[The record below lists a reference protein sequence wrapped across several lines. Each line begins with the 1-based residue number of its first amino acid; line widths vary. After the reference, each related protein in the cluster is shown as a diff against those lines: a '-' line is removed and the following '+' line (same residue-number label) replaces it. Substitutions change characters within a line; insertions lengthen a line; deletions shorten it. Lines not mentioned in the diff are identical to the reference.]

1 MLNKRKRGQTTVF
14 IIIGVVIVVG
24 IVLFF
29 ILKGDASE
37 HDEGYSQSSK
47 INPNSYLKTCLN
59 DKIRGDIRELRLKG
73 GYFSSP
79 LSVDFKFE
87 GEEPNNIA
95 YLCYTN
101 EYIKKCTNQEP
112 LLISHLEEEIKDKI
126 DEGSLV
132 EKCWDSLILDYKAKN
147 YKVNGSYDNW
157 TTYLKRNKFGVKL
170 RGVDLTIKKENETN
184 KIDKIEAIEIPTKIY
199 NLAEVAQ
206 EIINKEA
213 EYCDFEY
220 SGYMLRN
227 PEYEISTEK
236 APDES
241 LIYTVTEME
250 TNKKFRFA
258 IRNCV
263 TPSSKKE

>member
-1 MLNKRKRGQTTVF
+1 MLYNRKRGQTTVF
-14 IIIGVVIVVG
+14 IIIGVIIVVG

-37 HDEGYSQSSK
+37 QDEGYSQSSK

-73 GYFSSP
+73 GYFNNP
-79 LSVDFKFE
+79 LGIDFSFE
-87 GEEPNNIA
+87 DEPSRKIA

-101 EYIKKCTNQEP
+101 EYVKKCVNHQP
-112 LLISHLEEEIKDKI
+112 VLMSHLEEEIKNKI

-132 EKCWDSLILDYKAKN
+132 EKCWDSLISDYKAKN

-213 EYCDFEY
+213 EYCHFQPLA
-220 SGYMLRN
+220 YMLIN
-227 PEYEISTEK
+227 PEYEIDTEK

-241 LIYTVTEME
+241 LIYTITEME

-263 TPSSKKE
+263 TPSS